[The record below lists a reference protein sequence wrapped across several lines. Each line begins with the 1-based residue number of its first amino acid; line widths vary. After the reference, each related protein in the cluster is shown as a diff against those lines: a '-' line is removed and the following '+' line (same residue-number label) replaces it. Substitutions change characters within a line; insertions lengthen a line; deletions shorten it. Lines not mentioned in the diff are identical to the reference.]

1 MAQGA
6 IVEACVGPDAAGAID
21 AKAWEA
27 RGALLMADIGIG
39 QVGADG
45 GQRLSQA
52 EAVRVY
58 QYYLPLYEWM
68 SAQIGGRAAE
78 KGRAVHPRRPLPL
91 RAGAPRTH
99 MPMVALGAPGVD
111 RHAANHTLAVR

>member
-21 AKAWEA
+21 ATAWEA

-78 KGRAVHPRRPLPL
+78 KGPLFVGVSCPQGMHAHRRRRCHLD
-91 RAGAPRTH
+91 AGMSSPA
-99 MPMVALGAPGVD
+99 
-111 RHAANHTLAVR
+111 